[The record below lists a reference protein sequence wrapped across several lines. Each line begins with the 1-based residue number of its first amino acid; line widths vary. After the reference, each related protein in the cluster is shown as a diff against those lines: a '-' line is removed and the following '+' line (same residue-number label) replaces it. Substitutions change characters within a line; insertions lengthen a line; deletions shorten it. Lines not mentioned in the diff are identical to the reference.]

1 MKTLLSAW
9 CILGLSGHLFA
20 ATPPVPEMP
29 DTANPE
35 PTALADDS
43 QPELEQPEHQQGGN
57 PVVVLK
63 TSKGDIK
70 IELFPEEAPL
80 SVENFLSY
88 VSKGHYNGTIF
99 HRVIDGFM
107 IQGGGFTRDM
117 QQKPTDA
124 PIKNEAQNGL
134 KNDRG
139 TLAMARTMI
148 VDSATSQFFIN
159 VVDNDFLNFKSPDQ
173 RGFGYC
179 VFGKVIEGMEVVDA
193 IKGVPTGNHMGQQ
206 NVPTEPI
213 EILEAVRVD

>member
-1 MKTLLSAW
+1 MKTLLTAW
-9 CILGLSGHLFA
+9 CILGLSGQLFA

-29 DTANPE
+29 ETATPE
-35 PTALADDS
+35 MPALDDS
-43 QPELEQPEHQQGGN
+43 QPELEQPEPEQGGN

-206 NVPTEPI
+206 NVPAEPI
-213 EILEAVRVD
+213 EILEAVQVD